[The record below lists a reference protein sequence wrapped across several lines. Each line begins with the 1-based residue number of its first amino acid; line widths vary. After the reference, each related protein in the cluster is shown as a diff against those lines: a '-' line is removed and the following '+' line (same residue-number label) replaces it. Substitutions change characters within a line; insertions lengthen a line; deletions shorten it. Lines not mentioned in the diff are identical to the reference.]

1 MIFDLIMAGC
11 VWFTLLFCYLTLRSQ
26 TRRQKG
32 LLLGV
37 TLAADAMELPEV
49 QQILARFQKELR
61 LWCLAGAAGCLP
73 MFAVHATWVKLT
85 IWMVWLYAAC
95 CCPTCPICGRTW
107 PCGR

>member
-37 TLAADAMELPEV
+37 TLPADAMELPEV
-49 QQILARFQKELR
+49 Q
-61 LWCLAGAAGCLP
+61 
-73 MFAVHATWVKLT
+73 
-85 IWMVWLYAAC
+85 
-95 CCPTCPICGRTW
+95 
-107 PCGR
+107 